1 MELLHVEKTERVI
14 TEETMKVNP
23 DAMKEI
29 AIALLSDKFKIQGY
43 EIEHS
48 GFSIFHT
55 FTTTTELELLVGD
68 KYKITIETTKR
79 G

>member
-1 MELLHVEKTERVI
+1 MELVHIAKTERVI
-14 TEETMKVNP
+14 TEETLKANP

-29 AIALLSDKFKIQGY
+29 AIALLNDNFKIEGY

-48 GFSIFHT
+48 GFSMFHKL
-55 FTTTTELELLVGD
+55 TTTTELELLVGG